1 MLLNQLRIR
10 RVARFL
16 IERRICDALRTR
28 GLMLPHTAQLLME
41 SSRQEAIAA
50 AEIARDELR
59 AGRLDSARRWNEAAS
74 YYNTQ
79 ERMHARRLSPTA
91 LLEKLITVAGKAATV
106 EAVEVV
112 REQDRLVKDFEEKLR
127 VKREREIEALRRQ
140 LAELQQQHV
149 GDTAATAVNAA
160 PRY

>member
-1 MLLNQLRIR
+1 MLLSQLRIR

-16 IERRICDALRTR
+16 IERKISDALRTR

-59 AGRLDSARRWNEAAS
+59 AGRLDSARQWNEAAR

-79 ERMHARRLSPTA
+79 ERMYERRLAPMA
-91 LLEKLITVAGKAATV
+91 LLEKLITTAGKAAAV
-106 EAVEVV
+106 EAAEVV
-112 REQDRLVKDFEEKLR
+112 REQNRLIKDFEEKLR

-140 LAELQQQHV
+140 LAELQQQQV
-149 GDTAATAVNAA
+149 GDTAVTAVNAA

>member
-1 MLLNQLRIR
+1 MLLSQLRIR

-16 IERRICDALRTR
+16 IERRISDALRTR

-79 ERMHARRLSPTA
+79 ERLHERRLAPTA
-91 LLEKLITVAGKAATV
+91 FLEKLITTAGKAAAV
-106 EAVEVV
+106 EAIEVV

-127 VKREREIEALRRQ
+127 VRREREIEALRRQ
-140 LAELQQQHV
+140 LTELQQQQV
-149 GDTAATAVNAA
+149 GDTAVTAVNAA

>member
-1 MLLNQLRIR
+1 MLLSQLRIR

-16 IERRICDALRTR
+16 IERRISDALRTR

-74 YYNTQ
+74 YYSTQ
-79 ERMHARRLSPTA
+79 ERMYERRLTPTA
-91 LLEKLITVAGKAATV
+91 LLEKLITAVSGATAA

-112 REQDRLVKDFEEKLR
+112 RDQDRLVKDFEERLR
-127 VKREREIEALRRQ
+127 VKRERELEALRRQ
-140 LAELQQQHV
+140 LAELQQQQV
-149 GDTAATAVNAA
+149 GDTAVTAVNAA